1 MNNQLYFNALNFEL
15 PAKARKFYFSK
26 DHFPYSF
33 KIHKSIFPNDLLTY
47 LPEPEDFCYTSFGK
61 ETEDCI
67 SFDIDFK
74 TENQDFIKKYYNEL
88 IRFHFKKTHG
98 LIVKPNFIGDNQI
111 WVSSPALTTAVYQ
124 AFEKFSLKIQFNRLT
139 DKPELVISY
148 DGVSKMLLKPV
159 SEIIPN
165 ISPTNF
171 TKVIFKNQIRNWRKI
186 NEIEDIDYSK
196 CYPLVNLKL
205 KTQLN
210 FPMETRKREN
220 RYKKYQ
226 DRLNFFFK
234 VYINKDEFKKIIPHR
249 GAFIQVSESKIDFI
263 SSESNNLIFK
273 NGKSIVPN
281 EGIKTLKAYKPSPYP
296 NIHLFFIFHKNDYKS
311 VSKINEAL
319 MNRFEWFNGIM
330 NYIELPLHTTEK
342 FSIMFTDKE
351 NPLPEIERKLQE
363 RDFESEVKYIA
374 VYLTPYDKYEIDKE
388 KRKIY
393 YRVKE
398 ILLKRGITSQVIDPR
413 KMEAQGANWVY
424 SLPNIAVA
432 MLAKMDGIPWK
443 LDVPVKKELI
453 IGVGAFKNLEQ
464 NLQYIG
470 SAFSFTNTGQ
480 FNGFEYFMKN
490 EIREFAGKVAYE
502 VRKYSSTITNPE
514 RLIIHF
520 YKTMSEREI
529 DYIEKAILNLGLSIP
544 IFIVSINKTESEDI
558 IAFDKG
564 WKDLMPKSGTY
575 INIGRN
581 KYLLF
586 NNSRYSD
593 DPIKATEGYHFPV
606 KLKIDCTNKDLLENQ
621 NTISELLDQVYQ
633 FSRMY
638 WKSIRQQN
646 LPVTIKYPEII
657 AQMAPYFAGEDI
669 PEYGKKS
676 LWFL

>member
-1 MNNQLYFNALNFEL
+1 MNNQLFFNALNFEL
-15 PAKARKFYFSK
+15 PAKPRMFFFSK
-26 DHFPYSF
+26 NHFQNAF
-33 KIHKSIFPNDLLTY
+33 KIHKSIFPNDLLIF
-47 LPEPEDFCYTSFGK
+47 LPDAGDFCWTSFGK
-61 ETEDCI
+61 KTDDCI
-67 SFDIDFK
+67 SFEIDFK
-74 TENQDFIKKYYNEL
+74 TENQDFIKKYFNEL
-88 IRFHFKKTHG
+88 IRFHFQKIRDI
-98 LIVKPNFIGDNQI
+98 IVKPNFIGDNQI
-111 WVSSPALTTAVYQ
+111 WVLSPTLTTPVYQ
-124 AFEKFSLKIQFNRLT
+124 AYEKFSLKIQFNRLT
-139 DKPELVISY
+139 DKAELVISF

-159 SEIIPN
+159 SEIIPTV
-165 ISPTNF
+165 SPTNF
-171 TKVIFKNQIRNWRKI
+171 KKIIFKNKIRSWGKL
-186 NEIEDIDYSK
+186 NEIENIDYTE
-196 CYPLVNLKL
+196 CYPLLNLNLK
-205 KTQLN
+205 TALN
-210 FPMETRKREN
+210 IPVETPKREN

-226 DRLNFFFK
+226 DRLNFFFR
-234 VYINKDEFKKIIPHR
+234 VYVNKNEFKKIIPHY
-249 GAFIQVSESKIDFI
+249 GEFIKVRESQIDFI
-263 SSESNNLIFK
+263 SSESNNLIFRD
-273 NGKSIVPN
+273 GKTIVPN
-281 EGIKTLKAYKPSPYP
+281 EGIKSLKAYKPSIYP
-296 NIHLFFIFHKNDYKS
+296 NIHLFFIFYKNDIES
-311 VSKINEAL
+311 VRKINEAL
-319 MNRFEWFNGIM
+319 MNRFEWFNGIL
-330 NYIELPLHTTEK
+330 NYIGLPLHTTQN
-342 FSIMFTDKE
+342 FSIQFSDKE
-351 NPLPEIERKLQE
+351 NPLPEIESKLQE
-363 RDFESEVKYIA
+363 RDFDSDVKYIA
-374 VYLTPYDKYEIDKE
+374 VYVTPYDKYEIDKE

-413 KMEAQGANWVY
+413 KMEAQGAKWAY

-432 MLAKMDGIPWK
+432 MLAKMGGIPWK
-443 LDVPVKKELI
+443 LDVPVKNELI
-453 IGVGAFKNLEQ
+453 IGVGAFKNMEQ

-544 IFIVSINKTESEDI
+544 IFIISINKTESEDI
-558 IAFDKG
+558 IAFDNG

-581 KYLLF
+581 QYLLF

-593 DPIKATEGYHFPV
+593 APIKPTEGFHFPV
-606 KLKIDCTNKDLLENQ
+606 KLKIDCTDKELLENQ
-621 NTISELLDQVYQ
+621 KTISELLDQVYQ

>member
-1 MNNQLYFNALNFEL
+1 MTNQLSFNAFNFEL
-15 PAKARKFYFSK
+15 PAKPRVFYFSQNYFQ
-26 DHFPYSF
+26 HAF
-33 KIHKSIFPNDLLTY
+33 KIHKSIFPKDLLTH
-47 LPEPEDFCYTSFGK
+47 LPETGDFCYTSFGK
-61 ETEDCI
+61 KTDDCI
-67 SFDIDFK
+67 SFKIDFK
-74 TENQDFIKKYYNEL
+74 TDNQDFIKKYYNEL
-88 IRFHFKKTHG
+88 IRYYFQKIPG
-98 LIVKPNFIGDNQI
+98 LIVKTSFIRDNQI
-111 WVSSPALTTAVYQ
+111 WISNPVISNATYQ
-124 AFEKFSLKIQFNRLT
+124 GYEKFSLKIQFGRLT
-139 DKPELVISY
+139 DKPELVISF

-159 SEIIPN
+159 SEITPN

-171 TKVIFKNQIRNWRKI
+171 KKIIYKGKIRNWKKLND
-186 NEIEDIDYSK
+186 NESIDYSQ
-196 CYPLVNLKL
+196 CYPLLNLNLKNAL
-205 KTQLN
+205 G
-210 FPMETRKREN
+210 FPIEVPTREN
-220 RYKKYQ
+220 RYAKYMN
-226 DRLNFFFK
+226 RIEYFIKNF
-234 VYINKDEFKKIIPHR
+234 IDTEEFKKVIHHN
-249 GAFIQVSESKIDFI
+249 GKFIKVNESKINNI

-273 NGKSIVPN
+273 NGKSIIPY

-296 NIHLFFIFHKNDYKS
+296 NIHIFYIFHNDDYKQAKEVNAALFNGFTWFKGLFNYIGLS
-311 VSKINEAL
+311 VHTEKNFSI
-319 MNRFEWFNGIM
+319 RFE
-330 NYIELPLHTTEK
+330 
-342 FSIMFTDKE
+342 SKE
-351 NPLPEIERKLQE
+351 NPIPEIEQRLQDH
-363 RDFESEVKYIA
+363 DFQPDVKYIA
-374 VYLTPYDKYEIDKE
+374 VYITPFGKFEMDKE

-398 ILLKRGITSQVIDPR
+398 ILLKRRITSQVIDP
-413 KMEAQGANWVY
+413 KKIIEQGANWAY

-432 MLAKMDGIPWK
+432 MLAKLDGIPWK
-443 LDVPVKKELI
+443 LDVPVKNELI
-453 IGVGAFKNLEQ
+453 IGVGAFKNTEQ

-490 EIREFAGKVAYE
+490 EIVEFAGKVAYE

-544 IFIVSINKTESEDI
+544 IFIISINKTESEDI

-564 WKDLMPKSGTY
+564 WKDLMPISGTY

-581 KYLLF
+581 QYLLF
-586 NNSRYSD
+586 NNSRYSNA
-593 DPIKATEGYHFPV
+593 PIKPTDGYHFPV
-606 KLKIDCTNKDLLENQ
+606 KLKIDCTNKDMLDNQ
-621 NTISELLDQVYQ
+621 TIIGELLDQVYQ

-669 PEYGKKS
+669 PDYGKKS

>member
-1 MNNQLYFNALNFEL
+1 MQNQLFFNALNFEL
-15 PAKARKFYFSK
+15 PAKSRLFYFSK
-26 DHFPYSF
+26 NHFPNAF
-33 KIHKSIFPNDLLTY
+33 KIHKSIFPNELLTY
-47 LPEPEDFCYTSFGK
+47 LPDAEDFCYSSFEK
-61 ETEDCI
+61 KTEDCI
-67 SFDIDFK
+67 SFEIDFK

-88 IRFHFKKTHG
+88 IRFHFQKIPGLMVKTS
-98 LIVKPNFIGDNQI
+98 FIRDNQI
-111 WVSSPALTTAVYQ
+111 WISNPSLSTVEFQ
-124 AFEKFSLKIQFNRLT
+124 AYEKFSLKIQFNRLS
-139 DKPELVISY
+139 DKPELVISF

-159 SEIIPN
+159 SEIIPT

-171 TKVIFKNQIRNWRKI
+171 KKIIYKGKIRSWEKL
-186 NEIEDIDYSK
+186 NELENIDYTK
-196 CYPLVNLKL
+196 CYPLLNLNLKNAL
-205 KTQLN
+205 G
-210 FPMETRKREN
+210 FPAEIPSNKN
-220 RYKKYQ
+220 RYERYT
-226 DRLNFFFK
+226 DRIDFFMRNFLNEP
-234 VYINKDEFKKIIPHR
+234 DFKKIIPHH
-249 GAFIQVSESKIDFI
+249 GVFIKAKESKINTI
-263 SSESNNLIFK
+263 SSESNNLLFK
-273 NGKSIVPN
+273 NGKSIIPH

-296 NIHLFFIFHKNDYKS
+296 NIHLFYIFHNDDYKQ
-311 VSKINEAL
+311 VTEVNDAL
-319 MNRFEWFNGIM
+319 FNGFTWFKGLFH
-330 NYIELPLHTTEK
+330 YIGLPIHTAK
-342 FSIMFTDKE
+342 NFSILFNDKE
-351 NPLPEIERKLQE
+351 NPLPEIENKLQE
-363 RDFESEVKYIA
+363 RDLLPDVKYMA
-374 VYLTPYDKYEIDKE
+374 VYITPYSKFEMDKE

-398 ILLKRGITSQVIDPR
+398 ILLKRGITSQAIDP
-413 KMEAQGANWVY
+413 KKIQEQGKNWAY

-432 MLAKMDGIPWK
+432 MLAKMGGIPWR
-443 LDVPVKKELI
+443 LDVPVKNELI
-453 IGVGAFKNLEQ
+453 IGVGAFKNMEQ

-490 EIREFAGKVAYE
+490 EIREFAGKVAHE

-544 IFIVSINKTESEDI
+544 IFIISINKTESEDI

-581 KYLLF
+581 QYLLF

-593 DPIKATEGYHFPV
+593 APIKPTDGFHFPV
-606 KLKIDCTNKDLLENQ
+606 KLKIDCTDKELLENQ
-621 NTISELLDQVYQ
+621 KTISELLDQVYQ